1 MLRLCWQYLRQSGIE
16 GPPLGP
22 CWARLCPSWAYLGP
36 MLGLCWPMLPPAACH
51 LWQQAAPKHKLY
63 VCLASKGQAV
73 CSCDASETAKHQLIS
88 CPKAS
93 RTEKPQNHTKKAPKV
108 LCDAS
113 DKAKHHLISCPQKS
127 KKGNRK
133 CLTSFLKNY

>member
-1 MLRLCWQYLRQSGIE
+1 MLRLCWHV
-16 GPPLGP
+16 GPGCAHLGPILGP
-22 CWARLCPSWAYLGP
+22 CWAYV
-36 MLGLCWPMLPPAACH
+36 GLCWLQLLATSGSQP
-51 LWQQAAPKHKLY
+51 APKHKLY

-73 CSCDASETAKHQLIS
+73 CSCDTSETAKHQLIS

-93 RTEKPQNHTKKAPKV
+93 RTEKPQNHTKKVPNV

-113 DKAKHHLISCPQKS
+113 DKANHHLISWPQKS

-133 CLTSFLKNY
+133 CLTSFLKSYSKEV